1 VAGVITRR
9 VGRNGPI
16 VSALGLGCMTMSRS
30 YGSGDDVE
38 SVATLHRARELGVT
52 FLDTADVYGFGH
64 NEEIIGRT
72 VREFRSELVI
82 GTKFGNQWDAPG
94 GARLSGRPEWVKQ
107 ACDNSLRRLGM
118 DVIDIY
124 TQHRVDDQVPIEET
138 VGAMADLVRAGKVRW
153 LGLSEAGPAT
163 IRRAHKVHPITAL
176 QTEYSLW
183 TRDPEGEVLSTCR
196 DLGIGFV
203 AYSPLGRGFLTG
215 TIASP
220 DDLPAGDR
228 RRKHPRFLP
237 ENIEHNR
244 RLVDRVRE
252 VAQAKACTLPQI
264 AIAWVLAQGDDIIP
278 IPGAR
283 RRDHLEDNLGAL
295 NVLLTAEDLDAL
307 INAMPAGAAKGDRYP
322 SDAMGTLNR

>member
-1 VAGVITRR
+1 MIKRR
-9 VGRNGPI
+9 LGKNGPL
-16 VSALGLGCMTMSRS
+16 VTALGLGCMTMSRT

-64 NEEIIGRT
+64 NEELIGRA
-72 VREFRSELVI
+72 VRGFRSELII

-107 ACDNSLRRLGM
+107 ACENSLRRLGV
-118 DVIDIY
+118 DVIDVY
-124 TQHRVDDQVPIEET
+124 TQHRVDDQVQIEET

-163 IRRAHKVHPITAL
+163 LRRAHKVHPITAL

-196 DLGIGFV
+196 ELGVGFV

-215 TIASP
+215 TIASH
-220 DDLPAGDR
+220 DDLPTGDR
-228 RRKHPRFLP
+228 RRLHPRFSA
-237 ENIEHNR
+237 ENFAHNL
-244 RLVDRVRE
+244 RLVERVRE
-252 VAQAKACTLPQI
+252 VAQAKKCTLAQI
-264 AIAWVLAQGDDIIP
+264 AIAWVLAQGEDVVP

-295 NVLLTAEDLDAL
+295 NVTLTASDLSALTDAL
-307 INAMPAGAAKGDRYP
+307 PAGAAMGDRYP
-322 SDAMGTLNR
+322 AEGMVTLNR

>member
-1 VAGVITRR
+1 MKTTRR
-9 VGRNGPI
+9 LGRHGPT
-16 VSALGLGCMTMSRS
+16 VAALGLGCMTMSRS
-30 YGSGDDVE
+30 YGSSDDVE

-52 FLDTADVYGFGH
+52 FIDTADVYGFGH
-64 NEEIIGRT
+64 NEELIGRA
-72 VREFRSELVI
+72 VRAFRSELVI

-94 GARLSGRPEWVKQ
+94 GPRLSGRPEWVKQ
-107 ACDNSLRRLGM
+107 ACDNSLRRFGL
-118 DVIDIY
+118 DVIDVY
-124 TQHRVDDQVPIEET
+124 YQHRVDDQVPIEDT

-183 TRDPEGEVLSTCR
+183 TRDPEGDVLATCR

-215 TIASP
+215 TIATP
-220 DDLPAGDR
+220 DDLPTEDR
-228 RRKHPRFLP
+228 RRVHPRFRP

-244 RLVDRVRE
+244 AIVDRVRQI
-252 VAQAKACTLPQI
+252 ARAKGCTLPQL
-264 AIAWVLAQGDDIIP
+264 AIAWVMAQGDDIIA

-295 NVLLTAEDLDAL
+295 EVTLTDADLRAL
-307 INAMPAGAAKGDRYP
+307 GEAVPAGAAKGDRYP
-322 SDAMGTLNR
+322 EEGMVTLNR